1 MLLDSSSFA
10 EALGEAIGN
19 IILATFAI
27 LIGLAILVV
36 NAIVNII
43 CIIVISVRKKKDL
56 PIKGWSITLI
66 ISLSIQ
72 LLILLV
78 YFIAQFA

>member
-19 IILATFAI
+19 IILVTFAI

-43 CIIVISVRKKKDL
+43 CIII
-56 PIKGWSITLI
+56 
-66 ISLSIQ
+66 
-72 LLILLV
+72 
-78 YFIAQFA
+78 

>member
-10 EALGEAIGN
+10 EALGGAIGN
-19 IILATFAI
+19 IILVTFAI

-43 CIIVISVRKKKDL
+43 CIIIISVRKKKDL